1 MRKFVNYHGETVEI
15 TKTKTKPFKWVI
27 RFKSPKGVLVKMVRV
42 DSEDEI
48 GGVLN
53 KHGDGIWIE
62 KAT

>member
-1 MRKFVNYHGETVEI
+1 MRKFRNYQGMKATVKSLVTGKYHIKITDCKGGVIVN
-15 TKTKTKPFKWVI
+15 KT
-27 RFKSPKGVLVKMVRV
+27 V

-62 KAT
+62 QAT